1 MQIMKGKVYNLYSA
15 SISSTS
21 SSGMVACPFNDYNVI
36 MAHLMAWL
44 PAHFYP
50 AYDYNAAQLYGM
62 ETMVVCPYYDY
73 DCNVTRDQQ
82 IEKPS

>member
-1 MQIMKGKVYNLYSA
+1 MQIMKGKVVNLYSA

-44 PAHFYP
+44 PAHFYT
-50 AYDYNAAQLYGM
+50 AYDYNAA
-62 ETMVVCPYYDY
+62 YDY
-73 DCNVTRDQQ
+73 NVAQLMVW
-82 IEKPS
+82 